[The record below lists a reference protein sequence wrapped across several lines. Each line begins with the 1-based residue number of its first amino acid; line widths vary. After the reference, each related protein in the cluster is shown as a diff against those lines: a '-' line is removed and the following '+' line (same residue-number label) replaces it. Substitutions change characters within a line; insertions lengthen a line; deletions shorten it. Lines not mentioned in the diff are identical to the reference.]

1 MMNPL
6 ILDGYEIYQFNK
18 TSTGYT
24 TQVGNDILEIK
35 GGTTP
40 IVPLFNAP
48 PGVIHQTMVVYNDM
62 QNQWSSE
69 YFDKH
74 KAAVSNLF
82 AFTQTQFYIVYVA
95 IHMYTDG
102 SIVEI
107 GYKIYQNGSLGTIRK
122 IQVVLSLLEITHHS
136 IQAILITKSL
146 TNVYHRF

>member
-1 MMNPL
+1 MNPL
-6 ILDGYEIYQFNK
+6 ILNGYEIYQFNK

-48 PGVIHQTMVVYNDM
+48 PGAIHQTMVVYNDM

-74 KAAVSNLF
+74 KAAVSNF
-82 AFTQTQFYIVYVA
+82 IC
-95 IHMYTDG
+95 IHSN
-102 SIVEI
+102 SILYCVCCH
-107 GYKIYQNGSLGTIRK
+107 THVHRRK
-122 IQVVLSLLEITHHS
+122 YSGDWL
-136 IQAILITKSL
+136 
-146 TNVYHRF
+146 